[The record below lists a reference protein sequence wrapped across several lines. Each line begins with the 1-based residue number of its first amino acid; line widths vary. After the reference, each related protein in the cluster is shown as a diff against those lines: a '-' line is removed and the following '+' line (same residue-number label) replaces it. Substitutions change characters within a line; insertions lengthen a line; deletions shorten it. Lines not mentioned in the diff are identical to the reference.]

1 MWPYGPW
8 GWFPFMWI
16 FPLIFLV
23 VLLVFLFRSGGGG
36 GPMCGGWGM
45 RENGKREKEESA
57 KEILDRRYARGE
69 ISREEYQQMKKE
81 LE

>member
-1 MWPYGPW
+1 
-8 GWFPFMWI
+8 MWI

-23 VLLVFLFRSGGGG
+23 VLLLIVFRGGGSPMSGGR
-36 GPMCGGWGM
+36 GM
-45 RENGKREKEESA
+45 RTHDREESA

-69 ISREEYQQMKKE
+69 IGQEEYQRMKKD

>member
-1 MWPYGPW
+1 MWQHGPW
-8 GWFPFMWI
+8 EWFPLMWI

-23 VLLVFLFRSGGGG
+23 VMLIFLFRGGGP
-36 GPMCGGWGM
+36 PMCGGHG
-45 RENGKREKEESA
+45 RRDREESA

-69 ISREEYQQMKKE
+69 IGQEEYQRMKKE

>member
-1 MWPYGPW
+1 MLPYGPW

-23 VLLVFLFRSGGGG
+23 VILLFLFRGRGGQ
-36 GPMCGGWGM
+36 MCGGHGP
-45 RENGKREKEESA
+45 RGREESA
-57 KEILDRRYARGE
+57 KDILDRRYARGE
-69 ISREEYQQMKKE
+69 INREEYQQMKKV